1 MFRKKKTITPE
12 WIIVGLGNPGA
23 KYEKNRHNAGFICI
37 DSLSEKHNIKIN
49 TKEFN
54 ALTGYGVI
62 NGQNCMLMKPLT
74 FMNLSGEAVLE
85 ATEKYNIPSER
96 VLVISD
102 DVSFSVGST
111 RIRRNGS
118 SGGQNGLN
126 NIILMLDTQEFPRI
140 KVGVG
145 KRPDGISMVDWV
157 LGDFS
162 EEDLKLID
170 DAAIRVSGAIEE
182 IVGGSID
189 IAMGKYNKI
198 V

>member
-1 MFRKKKTITPE
+1 MFRKKKKTTPE
-12 WIIVGLGNPGA
+12 WLIVGLGNPGS

-37 DSLSEKHNIKIN
+37 DTLSEKHNIKIN

-74 FMNLSGEAVLE
+74 FMNSSGEAVLQ
-85 ATEKYNIPSER
+85 ATEKYNIPKER

-170 DAAIRVSGAIEE
+170 EAAIRVSGAIEE
-182 IVGGSID
+182 IVSGSID
-189 IAMGKYNKI
+189 TAMGKYNKI